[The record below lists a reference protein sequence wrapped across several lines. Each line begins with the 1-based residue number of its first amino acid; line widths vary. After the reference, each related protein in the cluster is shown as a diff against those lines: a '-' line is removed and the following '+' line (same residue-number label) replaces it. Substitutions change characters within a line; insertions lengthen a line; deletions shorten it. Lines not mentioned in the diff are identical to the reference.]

1 LVAFVSFTLYGI
13 EGIAQ
18 TYEDPFGVAKI
29 DINMDDVVEDT
40 RQEVECLMSA
50 WQGQGQNSAGLFRPR
65 FADIPTADDSSG
77 YESGEARQREDS
89 RSRSKV
95 RFAVNDLSEGSY
107 TDGAPLEIARGKGS
121 KLAASPGA
129 GSSLGGNVFFAT
141 P

>member
-1 LVAFVSFTLYGI
+1 MSFTLYGI

-65 FADIPTADDSSG
+65 FTDIPTGDDSSG
-77 YESGEARQREDS
+77 YESGEPRRREDS
-89 RSRSKV
+89 VSRGKV
-95 RFAVNDLSEGSY
+95 RFTVSDLSEGSY
-107 TDGAPLEIARGKGS
+107 RDGEPLEIGRKGS
-121 KLAASPGA
+121 KLAESPSA
-129 GSSLGGNVFFAT
+129 GSSLGGSAYFAT